1 LERRYWR
8 RRTLI
13 RSHNAA
19 KGRRQPVPGSLE
31 LASRRW
37 GFGSAQKSQSRSL
50 PGMRSYW
57 PGAAALDAFSL
68 SPASSGNR
76 LTSGGADGFYAGF
89 ARFAAI

>member
-1 LERRYWR
+1 
-8 RRTLI
+8 
-13 RSHNAA
+13 
-19 KGRRQPVPGSLE
+19 
-31 LASRRW
+31 
-37 GFGSAQKSQSRSL
+37 
-50 PGMRSYW
+50 MRSYW